1 MRSLS
6 SMKTWVVVAV
16 LAVGPLSA
24 CGPSKELRQVRSEAS
39 ALRTETE
46 SLRAEVRVLR
56 AENKTLKAKVGDL
69 EDSLIEVSQERDEL
83 KLAAERPA
91 PAPSRKSGRK

>member
-1 MRSLS
+1 MV
-6 SMKTWVVVAV
+6 SMKTWVAVAV

-24 CGPSKELRQVRSEAS
+24 CGPSKELRQVRSEANS
-39 ALRTETE
+39 LRTEMD

-56 AENKTLKAKVGDL
+56 AENKTLKSKVGDL
-69 EDSLIEVSQERDEL
+69 EDSLTEVARERDEL

-91 PAPSRKSGRK
+91 PAPSKKAGRK